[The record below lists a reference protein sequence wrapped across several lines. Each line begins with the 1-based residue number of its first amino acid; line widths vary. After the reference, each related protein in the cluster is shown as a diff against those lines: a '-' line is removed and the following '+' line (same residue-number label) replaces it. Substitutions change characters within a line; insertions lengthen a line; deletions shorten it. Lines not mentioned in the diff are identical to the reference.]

1 MRGSPA
7 ADGAASP
14 TRPRPAAEWDERSR
28 APRAEGFELRPLR
41 TAEEFE
47 ACVALQRE
55 VWGEHFSEVVPASI
69 LRVVQYVGGVTAG
82 AFADG
87 GRLAGF
93 VFGVSG
99 VRDER
104 LSHWS
109 DTLAVRAEYR
119 NRGLGEALKR
129 YQRDLLLPLRV
140 ERVYWTFDPLESKN
154 AYLNMVRL
162 GVVAA
167 EYRRDFYGATRS
179 ALHDGIGT
187 DRLVAVWDIASA
199 RVRERLADGA
209 RADAVAAPDGVPVVN
224 AARSTAAGPASG
236 RPDLGLDAPHVRV
249 LVPTDVQRLKERAPA
264 LAEGWRRA
272 TRAAFEH
279 YFARGYA
286 ARDFARGAECGAY
299 LLRRDAAPNA
309 PPEASSEASPV
320 PAPR

>member
-1 MRGSPA
+1 MTAIPQ
-7 ADGAASP
+7 
-14 TRPRPAAEWDERSR
+14 PRPAAEGDGRPG
-28 APRAEGFELRPLR
+28 AAHAEGFELRQLR

-69 LRVVQYVGGVTAG
+69 LRVVQYVGGVAAG
-82 AFADG
+82 AFAAG

-154 AYLNMVRL
+154 AYLNVVRL

-187 DRLVAVWDIASA
+187 DRLVAVWEIASA

-209 RADAVAAPDGVPVVN
+209 RAGGAAAPAGAPVVN
-224 AARSTAAGPASG
+224 AVRFTAAGPASG
-236 RPDLGLDAPHVRV
+236 HPDLGLDAPRVQV
-249 LVPTDVQRLKERAPA
+249 LVPADVQRLKERAPA

-286 ARDFARGAECGAY
+286 ARDFARGRECSAY
-299 LLRRDAAPNA
+299 LLERDAAPDTPPDAA
-309 PPEASSEASPV
+309 PTST
-320 PAPR
+320 PR